1 MMTPIEFVLV
11 AVMIV
16 KNPINNALELDYT
29 PLDHFRSMQSCI
41 VERNRLQKKMNPGK
55 TGEFDT
61 KVKNKTFTYGD

>member
-16 KNPINNALELDYT
+16 KNPINNSLELDYA

-41 VERNRLQKKMNPGK
+41 VERNRLQKKMNSGK
-55 TGEFDT
+55 TYICL
-61 KVKNKTFTYGD
+61 KVDYD